1 MSSRHHR
8 RKAFFEQHAHT
19 WDVMCAHDDEKL
31 EEIFEVLILN
41 FGDRVLDVGTG
52 TGIAIPYI
60 LKKIGTFGSVY
71 AIDYAENM
79 IMKAEEKFPKKEYPN
94 VNFIIGDFFD
104 LDAGKNFDSIIC
116 YSCFPHFEDKEKFI
130 QKCFDV
136 LDRDG
141 TLLIAHSSSRTRINE
156 MHARKHEAVQDDFLP
171 SAQEIAMIAKR
182 NGFVVAAERDD
193 EKLFYILI
201 KKRNE

>member
-8 RKAFFEQHAHT
+8 RKAFFEQHARI
-19 WDVMCAHDDEKL
+19 WDIICTHDDEKL
-31 EEIFEVLILN
+31 EEIFDILPLKK
-41 FGDRVLDVGTG
+41 GDRVLDVGTG
-52 TGIAIPYI
+52 TGITIPYI
-60 LKKIGTFGSVY
+60 LKKVGTFGSVC

-79 IMKAEEKFPKKEYPN
+79 IRKAEEKFPQKEYPN

-104 LDAGKNFDSIIC
+104 LDAGKHFDSIIC

-136 LDRDG
+136 LDRNG
-141 TLLIAHSSSRTRINE
+141 TLLIAHSSSRTEINE
-156 MHARKHEAVQDDFLP
+156 MHARKHKAVQDDFLP
-171 SAQEIAMIAKR
+171 STQEIGMLANR
-182 NGFVVAAERDD
+182 NGFVVLTERDD
-193 EKLFYILI
+193 ERLFYIVI

>member
-19 WDVMCAHDDEKL
+19 WDVMCTHDDEKL
-31 EEIFEVLILN
+31 GEIFDILPLKK
-41 FGDRVLDVGTG
+41 GDRVLDVGTG

-60 LKKIGTFGSVY
+60 LKKICTFGSVC

-79 IMKAEEKFPKKEYPN
+79 IKKAEEKFPQKEYQN
-94 VNFIIGDFFD
+94 VNFVVRDFFEI
-104 LDAGKNFDSIIC
+104 AERERYDSIIC

-141 TLLIAHSSSRTRINE
+141 TLLIAHSSSRVNINE

-171 SAQEIAMIAKR
+171 SAQEIGMIAKR
-182 NGFVVAAERDD
+182 NGFVIVTERDD
-193 EKLFYILI
+193 ERLFYVLI

>member
-19 WDVMCAHDDEKL
+19 WDDMCAHDDEKL
-31 EEIFEVLILN
+31 EEIFDILPLKK
-41 FGDRVLDVGTG
+41 GDRVLDVGTG
-52 TGIAIPYI
+52 TGITIPYI
-60 LKKIGTFGSVY
+60 LKKIGTFGSIY

-104 LDAGKNFDSIIC
+104 LDAGKHFNSIIC

-141 TLLIAHSSSRTRINE
+141 TLLIAHSSSRIRINE

-171 SAQEIAMIAKR
+171 SAQEIGMIAKR